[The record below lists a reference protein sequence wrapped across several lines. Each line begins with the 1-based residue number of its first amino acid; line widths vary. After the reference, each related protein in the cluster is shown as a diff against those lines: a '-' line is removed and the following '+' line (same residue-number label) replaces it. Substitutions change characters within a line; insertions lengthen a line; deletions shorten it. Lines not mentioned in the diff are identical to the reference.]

1 MRNRAAYRI
10 LFTPNSPA
18 THATRNS
25 IHDFKRNTVILSIRS
40 SLYQRRD
47 ERFRSLERFDR
58 PIMIRSHSPI
68 G

>member
-25 IHDFKRNTVILSIRS
+25 IHDFKRNTVILSITDRVFI
-40 SLYQRRD
+40 RD
-47 ERFRSLERFDR
+47 GTNAFDLWKD
-58 PIMIRSHSPI
+58 SI
-68 G
+68 GPS